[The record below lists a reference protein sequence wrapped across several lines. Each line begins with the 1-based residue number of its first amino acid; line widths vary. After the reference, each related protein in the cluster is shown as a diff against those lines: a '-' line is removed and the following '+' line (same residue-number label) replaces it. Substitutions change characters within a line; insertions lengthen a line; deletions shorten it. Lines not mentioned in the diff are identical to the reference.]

1 MNMSA
6 AQSACPSPS
15 AAGSAADS
23 AADSAPKLQS
33 NQLHQIDKD
42 VKARTWYYT
51 FRVPIT
57 VKIAA
62 ISKYDEWNHFWK
74 TGLDS
79 QFRTQNLT
87 TADIIC
93 ISSQKIAL
101 NKMNLVSILSNDE
114 SNHAMNEWDI
124 SDDGSYL
131 ICDGF
136 IRRQQM
142 RFSTV
147 QKWLSPEH
155 TRLDIRDLHLTPIS
169 VPGFPY
175 ILDPTAR
182 TSHASM

>member
-1 MNMSA
+1 MSA

-33 NQLHQIDKD
+33 NQLHQIDRD

-57 VKIAA
+57 VKIAV
-62 ISKYDEWNHFWK
+62 INKYDEWNHFWK

-101 NKMNLVSILSNDE
+101 KKKNLVSILSNDE
-114 SNHAMNEWDI
+114 SNHAMNE
-124 SDDGSYL
+124 
-131 ICDGF
+131 
-136 IRRQQM
+136 
-142 RFSTV
+142 
-147 QKWLSPEH
+147 
-155 TRLDIRDLHLTPIS
+155 
-169 VPGFPY
+169 
-175 ILDPTAR
+175 
-182 TSHASM
+182 